1 MPFPPRP
8 RPPPNGSA
16 DTTIDA
22 PAGGKTG
29 AADDVEAAAEKDG
42 SFWGAVQ
49 RSRAWQAATAG
60 VNYDVHKVV

>member
-1 MPFPPRP
+1 
-8 RPPPNGSA
+8 
-16 DTTIDA
+16 
-22 PAGGKTG
+22 
-29 AADDVEAAAEKDG
+29 VEAAAEKDG